1 MGYRN
6 SEGYH
11 DPTAY
16 AAMKDGEKEKLDKL
30 IKTLY
35 SITDLAGFRIQERI
49 ILVNKK
55 SGRIWR

>member
-1 MGYRN
+1 MGYKN

-16 AAMKDGEKEKLDKL
+16 AAMKDGEKEKLGKL

-35 SITDLAGFRIQERI
+35 SIADLARVPYPRAY
-49 ILVNKK
+49 NPC
-55 SGRIWR
+55 